1 MELLYIGR
9 GSAIV
14 NIGQLQKSL
23 IKHEALKTK
32 PYKCTADKLTIG
44 VGRNLDDV
52 GITEDEAI
60 YLLKNDI
67 DRCVSDVGR
76 NIPEWKKHNECRQN
90 VLVELC
96 FNIGINRMLGF
107 KKMLAA
113 LQKNDYATAADEMQ
127 NSRWYKQ
134 VGQRA
139 VTLCEMMRSG
149 EFPK

>member
-1 MELLYIGR
+1 M
-9 GSAIV
+9 
-14 NIGQLQKSL
+14 NIGELTKSL
-23 IKHEALKTK
+23 IKHEALIKK

-44 VGRNLDDV
+44 VGRNLDDN
-52 GITEDEAI
+52 GITEDEAL

-67 DRCVSDVGR
+67 NRCVSDVGR

-96 FNIGINRMLGF
+96 FNIGINRLLGF

-113 LQKNDYATAADEMQ
+113 LHKNDYATAADEMLD
-127 NSRWYKQ
+127 SKWAVQ
-134 VGQRA
+134 VGNRA
-139 VTLCEMMRSG
+139 KTMAAMMRTG

>member
-1 MELLYIGR
+1 M
-9 GSAIV
+9 
-14 NIGQLQKSL
+14 NIAQLQKSL

-52 GITEDEAI
+52 GITEDEAL

-67 DRCVSDVGR
+67 DRCVADVGR
-76 NIPEWKKHNECRQN
+76 NVPEWKKHNECRQN
-90 VLVELC
+90 VLIELC
-96 FNIGINRMLGF
+96 FNIGINRLLGF

-113 LQKNDYATAADEMQ
+113 LQKNDYATAAAEMLD
-127 NSRWYKQ
+127 SKWAKQ
-134 VGQRA
+134 VGQRSA
-139 VTLCEMMRSG
+139 TMANMMRTG

>member
-1 MELLYIGR
+1 MNLAELT
-9 GSAIV
+9 
-14 NIGQLQKSL
+14 KSL

-44 VGRNLDDV
+44 VGRNLDDN
-52 GITEDEAI
+52 GITEDEAL

-67 DRCVSDVGR
+67 NRCVSDVGR

-90 VLVELC
+90 VLIELC
-96 FNIGINRMLGF
+96 FNIGINRLLGF

-127 NSRWYKQ
+127 NSRWFKQ
-134 VGQRA
+134 VGQRG
-139 VTLCEMMRSG
+139 VTMCEMMRTG